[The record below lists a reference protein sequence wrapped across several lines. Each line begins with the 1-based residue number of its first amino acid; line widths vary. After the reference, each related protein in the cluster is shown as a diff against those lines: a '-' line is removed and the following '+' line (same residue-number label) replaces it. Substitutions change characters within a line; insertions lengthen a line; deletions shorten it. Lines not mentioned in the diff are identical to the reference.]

1 MVTLMKLFNTIFIAA
16 AFFSSAL
23 FAQTAQSPQNM
34 LEGVADT
41 LFSDIAKVN
50 AQGDASKADMA
61 RIVETRLMPN
71 IDIKFVSFKLL
82 GKHIKGIEREQAVRF
97 IDAVEHYLTGT
108 YAGALMKYTGQQVVF
123 EQDTAKSDSEYAT
136 VKTQIIEPNAP
147 VIDLHFKLRQ
157 GKDQQWK
164 VYDIVAEGISLLSAK
179 QKEIIQR
186 ISDVGLEQVITELKN
201 K

>member
-1 MVTLMKLFNTIFIAA
+1 
-16 AFFSSAL
+16 
-23 FAQTAQSPQNM
+23 
-34 LEGVADT
+34 
-41 LFSDIAKVN
+41 
-50 AQGDASKADMA
+50 
-61 RIVETRLMPN
+61 
-71 IDIKFVSFKLL
+71 
-82 GKHIKGIEREQAVRF
+82 
-97 IDAVEHYLTGT
+97 
-108 YAGALMKYTGQQVVF
+108 MKYTGQQVVF

>member
-1 MVTLMKLFNTIFIAA
+1 
-16 AFFSSAL
+16 
-23 FAQTAQSPQNM
+23 M

>member
-1 MVTLMKLFNTIFIAA
+1 MKLFNTIFIAA
-16 AFFSSAL
+16 AFFNSAL
-23 FAQTAQSPQNM
+23 FAQTAQSPQHM
-34 LEGVADT
+34 LEDVADT

>member
-1 MVTLMKLFNTIFIAA
+1 MKLFNTIFIAA

-50 AQGDASKADMA
+50 AQGNASKADMA

>member
-1 MVTLMKLFNTIFIAA
+1 MVTLMKLFNTSFIAA